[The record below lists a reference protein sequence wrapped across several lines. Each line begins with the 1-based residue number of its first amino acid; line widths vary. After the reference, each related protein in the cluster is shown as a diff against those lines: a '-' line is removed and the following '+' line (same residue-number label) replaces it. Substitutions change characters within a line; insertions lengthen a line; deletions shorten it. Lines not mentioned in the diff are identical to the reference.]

1 MSNQAYT
8 ITDPTGH
15 VYENILNLNEFC
27 KLYNEKVQ
35 DDNDM
40 LNYDNVR
47 RSCRQ
52 NKEYKGWKF
61 EKGKANSKAKKGKVE
76 LYGLTSDEKVIQLQ
90 DENHRLKTE
99 IKNNQRESSIF
110 KMLAEVIEQRPSFD
124 YIPKLNIKSQKG
136 KIVESA
142 CIILSDLHSDQTI
155 KSERVNNLEEYN
167 FNSFCRRAERLVET
181 TIKHL
186 TENLQGYSFET
197 LYIFSLGD
205 NIAGLIHNAQQ
216 HTEWQNVL
224 KSSMACG
231 DVIAKM
237 IVDLSVY
244 FKKIVYVGISGN
256 HPRLDIG
263 KKDFRG
269 AHLNFDYLVNAT
281 AKSKCQ
287 NLIDNG
293 RLDFVIPDSWSTMVK
308 IYDYNFHL
316 SHGDTLTGCSL
327 GIPFYAL
334 QRRSYRLT
342 SLGAIDGVVPHYQII
357 GHYHTQ
363 SSMSQTV
370 GQLIVNGAFPACDE
384 FSLQGLSLYNEP
396 TQLLFGVHPHYGISW
411 RMPVVLRDK
420 NWRTQEMIVSRYN
433 KDIF

>member
-1 MSNQAYT
+1 MSTHEVYK
-8 ITDPTGH
+8 ITSPNGQEYKD
-15 VYENILNLNEFC
+15 VINLEEFC
-27 KLYNEKVQ
+27 RKYNDEVSVEFRVSYDGMRKACKAGRPYKEWIIKKTKVKESEK
-35 DDNDM
+35 
-40 LNYDNVR
+40 
-47 RSCRQ
+47 
-52 NKEYKGWKF
+52 
-61 EKGKANSKAKKGKVE
+61 KVE
-76 LYGLTSDEKVIQLQ
+76 VYGLTLDEKLLQLQ
-90 DENHRLKTE
+90 DANTKLKSE
-99 IKNNQRESSIF
+99 IKENQRQSSLF
-110 KMLAEVIEQRPSFD
+110 KNLAEVISQKSSFD
-124 YIPKLNIKSQKG
+124 YIPNLKIDTNKG

-142 CIILSDLHSDQTI
+142 CIVLSDLHSDQII

-167 FNSFCRRAERLVET
+167 FNAFCRRSERLVET

-205 NIAGLIHNAQQ
+205 NISGLIHNAQQ

-224 KSSMACG
+224 KSSLACG
-231 DVIAKM
+231 EVIAKM
-237 IVDLSVY
+237 IMDLSQY
-244 FKKIVYVGISGN
+244 FKNIIYVGISGN

-287 NLIDNG
+287 KLIDTG
-293 RLDFVIPDSWSTMVK
+293 RVDFVIPDSWSTIVK

-342 SLGAIDGVVPHYQII
+342 SLGAIDGIVPHYQII

-370 GQLIVNGAFPACDE
+370 GQLIVNGAFPSCDE

-396 TQLLFGVHPHYGISW
+396 SQLLFGIHPHYGMTW
-411 RMPVVLRDK
+411 RMPIALRDK
-420 NWRTQEMIVSRYN
+420 NWRTEETKISRYN
-433 KDIF
+433 RNLF